1 MADSAD
7 LAVILAGAGE
17 GLRMGALGPKLL
29 IPVGGRPALE
39 RVLDTF
45 LEVESVGEIVA
56 VIPDALLEDAKR
68 AAASRPNPRG
78 VLLTFARGGATR
90 QDSVR
95 SGLKALERALPFVAV
110 HDVARVLVSP
120 ALIDRVLRAARSAGA
135 AIPALPIRDSVKE
148 VAGDRVVRT
157 VDRERLRA
165 AQTPQI
171 FAHDILA
178 RAHAVALEERAAATD
193 DAMLVERIGC
203 DVAVVPGEA
212 SNLKLTEAGDLPV
225 LEAWLRNPAVEEG

>member
-1 MADSAD
+1 
-7 LAVILAGAGE
+7 
-17 GLRMGALGPKLL
+17 MGALGPKLL

-95 SGLKALERALPFVAV
+95 SGLKPLERALPFVAV

-120 ALIDRVLRAARSAGA
+120 ALIDRVLRAARSVGA

-171 FAHDILA
+171 FARDILA

>member
-1 MADSAD
+1 
-7 LAVILAGAGE
+7 
-17 GLRMGALGPKLL
+17 MGALGPKLL

-39 RVLDTF
+39 RVLDAF

-68 AAASRPNPRG
+68 SAASRPNPRG

-95 SGLKALERALPFVAV
+95 SGLKSLERGLPFVAV
-110 HDVARVLVSP
+110 HDVARVLVTP
-120 ALIDRVLRAARSAGA
+120 ALIERVLRAAREGGA

-171 FAHDILA
+171 FARDILA